1 MQKRIVASEFLG
13 TLLLVFFAVGSA
25 VVAVEYLGTVG
36 IALTFGFTLLAQ
48 GGASADAPS
57 EGDTAEAPA
66 AAAEA
71 PAETPSEA

>member
-36 IALTFGFTLLAQ
+36 IALTFGFTL
-48 GGASADAPS
+48 
-57 EGDTAEAPA
+57 
-66 AAAEA
+66 
-71 PAETPSEA
+71 